1 MVGIETSQH
10 VKLSYEPAGVGERIL
25 AYFLDG
31 FFIGVYFM
39 SVIWIWGYLTQ
50 TNSKTVLNSDD
61 SVWLFY
67 VVIVLPVMLYH
78 LVSEII
84 SNGYSLGKKIV
95 GIRVVKVDGTRA
107 NLSGYLMRWML
118 RIIEISMTSG
128 VLAFITVVTN
138 GKGQRI
144 GDILGK
150 TCVIKERNK
159 VKLDETL
166 FKEVSSGY
174 EPVFKQV
181 AELNDKDIRIIKQVL
196 DSRSHY
202 EFDNWF
208 LMLQRTKKKIEERLG
223 IKDHGMKAD
232 EFLETVIKDYNSIHG
247 SNH

>member
-31 FFIGVYFM
+31 FFIGVYYL
-39 SVIWIWGYLTQ
+39 VVTWIWGYVTDFGP
-50 TNSKTVLNSDD
+50 NSMMENGQSSWVL
-61 SVWLFY
+61 Y
-67 VVIVLPVMLYH
+67 VILLLPIMFYH
-78 LVSEII
+78 LISEVI

-95 GIRVVKVDGTRA
+95 GIRVVKMDGTRA
-107 NLSGYLMRWML
+107 TLGGYLMRWLL

-150 TCVIKERNK
+150 TCVIKERKK

-166 FKEVSSGY
+166 FKEVSSAY

-181 AELNDKDIRIIKQVL
+181 AELNDKDIRIIKEVL

-232 EFLETVIKDYNSIHG
+232 EFLETIIKDYNSIHG